1 LRRWLSQ
8 GLLSGLAWL
17 GWRGRALG
25 CGLRGWGG
33 GIGGDVEGLVGGRGT
48 SSLGVVVVVLRLLMS
63 WISGNGGGSLFM
75 LRLCGVRWFQ
85 E

>member
-1 LRRWLSQ
+1 MWPERV
-8 GLLSGLAWL
+8 G
-17 GWRGRALG
+17 RGFD
-25 CGLRGWGG
+25 
-33 GIGGDVEGLVGGRGT
+33 GDVEGLVGGRGMVGGT